1 MSGALPNMR
10 ALVAPERGLAV
21 DGLTVRYGRVTVVDD
36 VSFVVP
42 AGTIIGLIGPNGAGK
57 TTLIDAITGFVPG
70 SDTDGSILL
79 DGTRVESLSPHE
91 RFRRGLART
100 FQSLELF
107 EDLSVAENLA
117 VAGGTAAG
125 TFAGPA
131 ASTPIAAASSTVG
144 PATTG
149 PIVIGPGTGPV
160 AIEAAITGG
169 LARAGRGAGV
179 DLAAVATRLPDT
191 LTHDQRAAVAFG
203 RALAGGPRVVLLD
216 EPAAGLDGPGRAT
229 LSARLRALAAAG
241 IGVLLIDHDVE
252 LVFSVCDEVVV
263 LDGGRVVAQGP
274 PERVRVHP
282 AVRTAYLGTGPAD
295 DAAAGPPRPRRPVPT
310 APVPTGDTTP
320 ARPGSAAARTEP
332 SALLAVDGVFGR
344 YGGRRRGVLALAGG
358 GAPAGA
364 PVVRDVSLTVRRG
377 EIVALLGPNGA
388 GKTTLIRMISG
399 LLPPV
404 AGTVTLLGAPTR
416 RASPDR
422 LARRGLAVVPQGQG
436 SVPTLTVRENL
447 RLAVRH
453 PAPRSAGALDEAPG
467 TGATGATGGAG
478 RTGRGSSAGLAEGAG
493 AAGRSAPGSGDD
505 GVGAAVGSLGARR
518 GGERIDAVLELFPAL
533 RALLG
538 RSAGALSGGE
548 RQQLALALALVR
560 RPALLL
566 VDEFSF
572 GLAPGIVPPLLAAL
586 RGVADE
592 TGLGVLLVEQHV
604 SLALRVADRAYVL
617 DRGRIALHEDAAHL
631 AAHPELIEE
640 SYFGG
645 TPPSQT

>member
-1 MSGALPNMR
+1 MSGSLPNMG

-79 DGTRVESLSPHE
+79 DGTRIESLAPHE

-107 EDLSVAENLA
+107 EDLSVSENLA
-117 VAGGTAAG
+117 VAGGAATG
-125 TFAGPA
+125 RLANPAGASPLASAVA
-131 ASTPIAAASSTVG
+131 AVG
-144 PATTG
+144 PASTG
-149 PIVIGPGTGPV
+149 PITIGPRTGPL
-160 AIEAAITGG
+160 AIGAAISGG
-169 LARAGRGAGV
+169 LARAGRGGV
-179 DLAAVATRLPDT
+179 DLTAVASQLPDT
-191 LTHDQRAAVAFG
+191 LTHDQRAALAFG
-203 RALAGGPRVVLLD
+203 RALAGRPRAVLLD
-216 EPAAGLDGPGRAT
+216 EPAAGLDAPGRAA

-241 IGVLLIDHDVE
+241 IGVLLVDHDVE

-282 AVRTAYLGTGPAD
+282 AVRTAYLGTGPSDAD
-295 DAAAGPPRPRRPVPT
+295 VPVPPRPRRP
-310 APVPTGDTTP
+310 ASTGDTTP
-320 ARPGSAAARTEP
+320 ARPGSAAAR
-332 SALLAVDGVFGR
+332 ALPPVLLEVDRAVGR

-358 GAPAGA
+358 GVPAGA
-364 PVVRDVSLTVRRG
+364 PVVRDVSLTVRPG

-399 LLPPV
+399 LLSPV
-404 AGTVTLLGAPTR
+404 TGTVTLLGSPTR
-416 RASPDR
+416 RATPDR
-422 LARRGLAVVPQGQG
+422 LARRGLAVVPQGHG

-453 PAPRSAGALDEAPG
+453 PAPRGAAGAGWPG
-467 TGATGATGGAG
+467 PDTAAG
-478 RTGRGSSAGLAEGAG
+478 PAAGAG
-493 AAGRSAPGSGDD
+493 APA
-505 GVGAAVGSLGARR
+505 GVGPSGSDGTRGATASADAAPSVGAQRA
-518 GGERIDAVLELFPAL
+518 GERIAAVLELFPAL
-533 RALLG
+533 SALLG
-538 RSAGALSGGE
+538 RPAGALSGGE

-586 RGVADE
+586 RRVADE

-631 AAHPELIEE
+631 IAHPELIEE

-645 TPPSQT
+645 TTQPPE

>member
-1 MSGALPNMR
+1 MG

-79 DGTRVESLSPHE
+79 DGARIESLPPHE

-107 EDLSVAENLA
+107 EDLSVSENLA
-117 VAGGTAAG
+117 VAGGAAAG
-125 TFAGPA
+125 GPT
-131 ASTPIAAASSTVG
+131 SSAASSQLASAVSATVG

-149 PIVIGPGTGPV
+149 PITIGPATGPL
-160 AIEAAITGG
+160 AIGAAITDGI
-169 LARAGRGAGV
+169 ARAGRGGV
-179 DLAAVATRLPDT
+179 ELAAVANRLPDT
-191 LTHDQRAAVAFG
+191 LTHDERAALAFG
-203 RALAGGPRVVLLD
+203 RALAGRPRAVLLD
-216 EPAAGLDGPGRAT
+216 EPAAGLDAPGRAT
-229 LSARLRALAAAG
+229 LSTRLRALAAAG

-282 AVRTAYLGTGPAD
+282 AVRTAYLGTGSDGADTPA
-295 DAAAGPPRPRRPVPT
+295 PPRPRQP
-310 APVPTGDTTP
+310 AASGDTTP
-320 ARPGSAAARTEP
+320 ARPGSAAAR
-332 SALLAVDGVFGR
+332 ALPPVLLDVDRVVGR
-344 YGGRRRGVLALAGG
+344 YGGRRRGVLAIAGG
-358 GAPAGA
+358 AAPAGA
-364 PVVRDVSLTVRRG
+364 PVVRDVSLTVSPG

-416 RASPDR
+416 RAAPDK
-422 LARRGLAVVPQGQG
+422 LARRGLAVVPQGHG

-453 PAPRSAGALDEAPG
+453 PAPRGAAGAGWPVPDAAAGPAKG
-467 TGATGATGGAG
+467 TGA
-478 RTGRGSSAGLAEGAG
+478 SAGVGPSDGERT
-493 AAGRSAPGSGDD
+493 RSADATPSIGAQRAGDRI
-505 GVGAAVGSLGARR
+505 AAVL
-518 GGERIDAVLELFPAL
+518 DLFPAL

-538 RSAGALSGGE
+538 RPAGALSGGE

-586 RGVADE
+586 RRVADE

-645 TPPSQT
+645 TAQPTG